1 MDAQII
7 KELRDNVRPAVEQL
21 IGLLNERGLSMVEVR
36 QDGMDIRIE
45 RRGAPIVVAEPPSA
59 PVPALDEH
67 HHMVPVLS
75 TLVGVFRTRPAAEK
89 PQATAVGT
97 TVTVG
102 RVLGYVE
109 SMGLTYEVHA
119 PVAGRLAEILVEEGH
134 PVEFGQPLVVLEA
147 AE

>member
-1 MDAQII
+1 MDAEIV

-21 IGLLNERGLSMVEVR
+21 IGLLTERGLSMLEVR

-45 RRGAPIVVAEPPSA
+45 RQAGTVVAEEPASA

-67 HHMVPVLS
+67 HRMVPVLS
-75 TLVGVFRTRPAAEK
+75 TLVGVFRTRPATDK
-89 PQATAVGT
+89 PQATVVGT
-97 TVTVG
+97 EVEVG
-102 RVLGYVE
+102 RVLGFVE

-119 PVAGRLAEILVEEGH
+119 PAAGRLAEILVEEGH

-147 AE
+147 HA